1 MITLKS
7 HITWKRAVCLVEDNL
22 QRRKGQI
29 WAHEA
34 AIAPWL
40 GLKMET
46 DKLYNGNY

>member
-1 MITLKS
+1 M
-7 HITWKRAVCLVEDNL
+7 EDNPH
-22 QRRKGQI
+22 RWIGQF

-46 DKLYNGNY
+46 DKPYIDSS